1 MFTTKRRF
9 ARAPLAA
16 LRAVACAALLL
27 PLSNAA
33 HSQQQQQPPAQQSDE
48 DVVRIDS
55 ALMQA
60 GVTVLDRQGRFVEG
74 LKAEQFEV
82 LVDGKPQSVSFFE
95 QVAAGSPEERA
106 KLALAGDARAR
117 AASRPGAEPQARGR
131 AVIFFLD
138 DLHMPPESV
147 TRARKLIEHFVDKEM
162 GEDDMAAVASASG
175 QLGFLQQLTNNR
187 DVLRAAAAR
196 LKPWPQAGSDG
207 QQPPMNEYVA
217 KAIDVEYDRDA
228 IDVYVQVLLKENV
241 PRRTAE
247 AMVKTR
253 ARTILERANTYTR
266 NTLRSLD
273 SMVRAVSPMPGRKL
287 AFFLSDGFLLSRNES
302 DIADAMRDITDAA
315 VRAGV
320 VLYTLD
326 TRGLATDSYL
336 DASGSSP
343 VDGTGRIA
351 RVEGGV
357 MTASQEALHVIA
369 EQTGGRAILNT
380 NAQAAVLTRTVNE
393 TAAYYL
399 LAWRPGDGEQHAG
412 KFRRLDVTVKGRPE
426 LTVLV
431 QRGFLEGSGASAGKR
446 AGAQAKQAKE
456 AKEAKQGGE
465 LTTALAAA
473 VPVRE
478 VPANLSV
485 GYELADKGEV
495 LVTAL
500 ISVPLDALG
509 TDATGKAAI
518 EVAGYVVNLEGKI
531 GARFAERLSVTPSQ
545 TPPGPDGRGYVLY
558 RHQIKVAP
566 GLYQIRAAALD
577 VNSGRAGSAAEW
589 LEIPD
594 LKSRGLTLGSLKVG
608 ERPTD
613 TSQPYNVENFVAQR
627 SAERRFKRD
636 TPLRLMTYIY
646 NAQGARPDLE
656 AQVQVLRVGSP
667 VLTYHFDVD
676 PGADPAHGIAFGAEV
691 PLDALAP
698 GRYVLQLTVTN
709 RGARASASGRTL
721 FTVE

>member
-1 MFTTKRRF
+1 MFTTKRRS
-9 ARAPLAA
+9 ARARLASPRARAWAAMILA
-16 LRAVACAALLL
+16 LSAVAHAQ
-27 PLSNAA
+27 
-33 HSQQQQQPPAQQSDE
+33 QQQQQPAAQKSDE
-48 DVVRIDS
+48 EVVRIEA

-60 GVTVLDRQGRFVEG
+60 GVTVLDKQGRFVEG
-74 LKAEQFEV
+74 LKSEQFEL
-82 LVDGKPQSVSFFE
+82 LVDGKPQAVSFFE

-117 AASRPGAEPQARGR
+117 TASRPGAEPQARGR

-138 DLHMPPESV
+138 DLHMPSESV
-147 TRARKLIEHFVDKEM
+147 TRARKLIQNFIDKEM
-162 GEDDMAAVASASG
+162 GEDDFAAVASASG

-187 DVLRAAAAR
+187 EVLRAAASR

-207 QQPPMNEYVA
+207 QQPPMSEYIA

-228 IDVYVQVLLKENV
+228 MEVYVQALLRENV
-241 PRRTAE
+241 PRRSAE
-247 AMVKTR
+247 QIIKTR
-253 ARTILERANTYTR
+253 ARIILERANTYTR

-287 AFFLSDGFLLSRNES
+287 AFFLSDGFLLSRNDS
-302 DIADAMRDITDAA
+302 DVADALRDITDAA

-326 TRGLATDSYL
+326 TRGLANDAWL
-336 DASGSSP
+336 DASGNTP
-343 VDGTGRIA
+343 PDGTGTIA
-351 RVEGGV
+351 RVEVGA
-357 MTASQEALHVIA
+357 MTASQEALHVLA

-380 NAQAAVLTRTVNE
+380 NAQAAAVGRTVNE

-399 LAWRPGDGEQHAG
+399 LAWRPPAGEQQAG
-412 KFRRLDVTVKGRPE
+412 KFRHLDVTVKGRPE

-431 QRGFLEGSGASAGKR
+431 QRGFLEGAQGAPARGQS
-446 AGAQAKQAKE
+446 KQSKQS
-456 AKEAKQGGE
+456 KQGGE
-465 LTTALAAA
+465 LSAALAAA

-485 GYELADKGEV
+485 GYELADKGEAV
-495 LVTAL
+495 VTAL
-500 ISVPLDALG
+500 VSVPLDALG
-509 TDATGKAAI
+509 ADAAGKAAV
-518 EVAGYVVNLEGKI
+518 EVAGYVVNLDGKV
-531 GARFAERLSVTPSQ
+531 GARFAERLNVTTAQS
-545 TPPGPDGRGYVLY
+545 PPGPDGRGYVLY
-558 RHQIKVAP
+558 RHQLKVAP

-577 VNSGRAGSAAEW
+577 VNSGRSGSANEW
-589 LEIPD
+589 IEIPD
-594 LKSRGLTLGSLKVG
+594 LKARGLTLGSFKVG
-608 ERPTD
+608 ERPAD

-636 TPLRLMTYIY
+636 TPLRFMTYIY
-646 NAQGARPDLE
+646 NAQGAPPDLE
-656 AQVQVLRVGSP
+656 AQIQVLRAGKP

-676 PGADPAHGIAFGAEV
+676 PGADPARGIAFGAEV
-691 PLDALAP
+691 PLDTLAP

-709 RGARASASGRTL
+709 RAAQATNASGRTL

>member
-1 MFTTKRRF
+1 MFKTKWRF
-9 ARAPLAA
+9 SRAPLVA
-16 LRAVACAALLL
+16 LRAFACGALLL
-27 PLSNAA
+27 GIPAVT
-33 HSQQQQQPPAQQSDE
+33 HPQQQQPPAAQQPDDE
-48 DVVRIDS
+48 VVKIDS

-60 GVTVLDRQGRFVEG
+60 GVTVLDKQGRFVEG

-82 LVDGKPQSVSFFE
+82 MVDGKPQSVSFFE
-95 QVAAGSPEERA
+95 QVAAGTTEERA

-117 AASRPGAEPQARGR
+117 AAARPGAEPQARGR
-131 AVIFFLD
+131 SVIFFLD
-138 DLHMPPESV
+138 DLHMGPENIKS
-147 TRARKLIEHFVDKEM
+147 ARKLIEHFVDKEM

-207 QQPPMNEYVA
+207 QQPQMSEYVA

-228 IDVYVQVLLKENV
+228 LEVYVQALLKENV
-241 PRRTAE
+241 PRRIAE
-247 AMVKTR
+247 VTVKMR
-253 ARTILERANTYTR
+253 ARLILERANAFTR
-266 NTLRSLD
+266 NTLRSLG

-287 AFFLSDGFLLSRNES
+287 AFFLSDGFLLSRNDS
-302 DIADAMRDITDAA
+302 DVYDAMRDITDAA

-320 VLYTLD
+320 VLYALD
-326 TRGLATDSYL
+326 TRALATDAWL
-336 DASGSSP
+336 DASNP
-343 VDGTGRIA
+343 PPADGTGTLA
-351 RVEGGV
+351 RVEVGQ
-357 MTASQEALHVIA
+357 MTASQEALHLIA

-380 NAQAAVLTRTVNE
+380 NAQAAVVSRTVNE

-399 LAWRPGDGEQHAG
+399 LAWRPSEVEQHSG
-412 KFRRLDVTVKGRPE
+412 KFRHLDVTVKGRPE

-431 QRGFLEGSGASAGKR
+431 QRGFLEGSAGAPAGKR
-446 AGAQAKQAKE
+446 AGAQS
-456 AKEAKQGGE
+456 KQGGE

-485 GYELADKGEV
+485 GYELADKGEA

-500 ISVPLDALG
+500 VSVPLDALAV
-509 TDATGKAAI
+509 DATGKAAI

-531 GARFAERLSVTPSQ
+531 GARFAEKLSVTPSQ
-545 TPPGPDGRGYVLY
+545 TTPGPDGRGQVLY

-589 LEIPD
+589 VEIPD

-608 ERPTD
+608 ERPAD
-613 TSQPYNVENFVAQR
+613 TSQPYNVDNFVAQR
-627 SAERRFKRD
+627 SAERRFRRD

-656 AQVQVLRVGSP
+656 AEVRVLREGSP
-667 VLTYHFDVD
+667 ALTYHFDVD
-676 PGADPAHGIAFGAEV
+676 PGADPAHGIAFGAEI
-691 PLDALAP
+691 PLDTLAP

-709 RGARASASGRTL
+709 RGAQANVSGRTL

>member
-1 MFTTKRRF
+1 MFKTKRRF
-9 ARAPLAA
+9 ARTPLAV
-16 LRAVACAALLL
+16 LRAFACAALLL
-27 PLSNAA
+27 SLLTVI
-33 HSQQQQQPPAQQSDE
+33 HSQQQQPSTQQSDE
-48 DVVRIDS
+48 DVVKIDS

-60 GVTVLDRQGRFVEG
+60 GVTVLDKQGRFVEG
-74 LKAEQFEV
+74 LKAEQFEL
-82 LVDGKPQSVSFFE
+82 LVDGKPQSVAFFE

-106 KLALAGDARAR
+106 KLARAGDTRAR

-131 AVIFFLD
+131 TVIFFLD

-162 GEDDMAAVASASG
+162 GEDDQAAVASASG
-175 QLGFLQQLTNNR
+175 QLGFLQQLTSNR

-207 QQPPMNEYVA
+207 QQPAMSEYVA

-228 IDVYVQVLLKENV
+228 LEIYVQALLRENV
-241 PRRTAE
+241 RRPVAE
-247 AMVKTR
+247 AMVKAR
-253 ARTILERANTYTR
+253 ARTLLERANTYTR

-287 AFFLSDGFLLSRNES
+287 AFFLSDGFLLSRNDS
-302 DIADAMRDITDAA
+302 DVANAMRDITDAA

-326 TRGLATDSYL
+326 TRGLATDSWV
-336 DASGSSP
+336 DAGGTAP
-343 VDGTGRIA
+343 PDGTGSIA
-351 RVEGGV
+351 RVEVGA

-380 NAQAAVLTRTVNE
+380 NAPATALSRTVNE

-399 LAWRPGDGEQHAG
+399 LAWRPAEGEQHTG

-431 QRGFLEGSGASAGKR
+431 QRGFLEGTTASASKR
-446 AGAQAKQAKE
+446 AGGQVKQAKE
-456 AKEAKQGGE
+456 GGE
-465 LTTALAAA
+465 LTAALAAA

-485 GYELADKGEV
+485 GYEFADKGEA

-500 ISVPLDALG
+500 VSVPLDALAA
-509 TDATGKAAI
+509 DATGKAAI

-531 GARFAERLSVTPSQ
+531 GARFAERLIVTPSQ
-545 TPPGPDGRGYVLY
+545 TTPGPDGRGQVLY

-566 GLYQIRAAALD
+566 GLYQVRAAALD

-589 LEIPD
+589 VEIPD

-613 TSQPYNVENFVAQR
+613 ASQPYNVENFVAQR

-676 PGADPAHGIAFGAEV
+676 PGADPTHGIAFGAEI
-691 PLDALAP
+691 PLDALTP

-709 RGARASASGRTL
+709 RGARVNASGRTL

>member
-9 ARAPLAA
+9 ARAPLSAPRASAWAA
-16 LRAVACAALLL
+16 VLLALSAVALA
-27 PLSNAA
+27 
-33 HSQQQQQPPAQQSDE
+33 QQQGQRQPAAQQSDE
-48 DVVRIDS
+48 EVVKIDS

-60 GVTVLDRQGRFVEG
+60 GVTVLDKQGRFVEG
-74 LKAEQFEV
+74 LKAEQFEL
-82 LVDGKPQSVSFFE
+82 LVDGKPQSVSFFQ
-95 QVAAGSPEERA
+95 QVAAGSPEESA

-117 AASRPGAEPQARGR
+117 LSARPGSEPQARGR

-138 DLHMPPESV
+138 DLHMPSESV
-147 TRARKLIEHFVDKEM
+147 IRARKLIQHFVDKEM
-162 GEDDMAAVASASG
+162 GEDDVAAVASASG
-175 QLGFLQQLTNNR
+175 QLGFLQQLTSNR
-187 DVLRAAAAR
+187 DVLRAAASR

-207 QQPPMNEYVA
+207 QQPPMSEYVA

-228 IDVYVQVLLKENV
+228 TEIYVQALLKDGV
-241 PRRTAE
+241 PRRAAE
-247 AMVKTR
+247 VMVKTR
-253 ARTILERANTYTR
+253 ARTNLERANTYTR
-266 NTLRSLD
+266 NTLRALG

-287 AFFLSDGFLLSRNES
+287 AFFLSDGFLLSRNDS
-302 DIADAMRDITDAA
+302 DISDAMRDITDAA

-320 VLYTLD
+320 VLYTMD
-326 TRGLATDSYL
+326 TRGLATDSWL
-336 DASGSSP
+336 DAAGTSP
-343 VDGTGRIA
+343 VDGTGSIA
-351 RVEGGV
+351 RVEVGS

-380 NAQAAVLTRTVNE
+380 NAQAAALARTVNE

-399 LAWRPGDGEQHAG
+399 LAWQPSSNERQAA
-412 KFRRLDVTVKGRPE
+412 KFRHLDVTVKGRPE

-431 QRGFLEGSGASAGKR
+431 QRGFLEGSDASAGKR
-446 AGAQAKQAKE
+446 AGKQSRQAKP
-456 AKEAKQGGE
+456 GGE
-465 LTTALAAA
+465 LSAALAAA

-478 VPANLSV
+478 VPTTLSV

-495 LVTAL
+495 LVTTL
-500 ISVPLDALG
+500 VSVPLDALG
-509 TDATGKAAI
+509 TDASGKAAI
-518 EVAGYVVNLEGKI
+518 EVAGYVVNLDGKI
-531 GARFAERLSVTPSQ
+531 GARFAERLNVTTAQSS
-545 TPPGPDGRGYVLY
+545 PGPDGRGQVLY

-589 LEIPD
+589 IEIPD
-594 LKSRGLTLGSLKVG
+594 LKTGALTLGILKVG
-608 ERPTD
+608 ERPAD
-613 TSQPYNVENFVAQR
+613 TSQPYNVENFVAPR
-627 SAERRFKRD
+627 SAGHRFRRD

-656 AQVQVLRVGSP
+656 AKVQVLRAGSP

-676 PGADPAHGIAFGAEV
+676 PGADPAHGIAFGAEI

-709 RGARASASGRTL
+709 RAARADASGRTL